1 MAVSGSPVHFPPCL
15 LPLQFDALIKVFAL
29 PQLTDTLQRQLK
41 GQDGGMVA
49 NAGVNTNTP
58 GVIVTGVG
66 SASDMCTQ
74 NHVGS
79 QVGPGDDAG
88 ACQMDMDL
96 SKSEGTQVG
105 GGLHQSVGTSTK
117 STGTRSKDFNDDM
130 VSEHNRQVTTHSRFD
145 CLVWSNL
152 MLLSLCTLQTRDAH
166 SHDMHHQHN
175 VINNNTRR
183 KTKST
188 EDMNVDT
195 STLKRMLKPMPSTE
209 SPVTSPE
216 MGRRRYNYYN
226 ANAAQ
231 TLGPQ
236 HMHQHGGMG
245 GGMGVNVG
253 VGGGGGGHHVMNN
266 NTLGRTSGSQS
277 SRFSGSR

>member
-1 MAVSGSPVHFPPCL
+1 MRAIYPRDSIGFASHFPL
-15 LPLQFDALIKVFAL
+15 LILSLSLSLQFDALIKVFAL
-29 PQLTDTLQRQLK
+29 PPFQTDTLQRQLK
-41 GQDGGMVA
+41 GQDGAMVT

-130 VSEHNRQVTTHSRFD
+130 VSEHNSQVTTH
-145 CLVWSNL
+145 
-152 MLLSLCTLQTRDAH
+152 
-166 SHDMHHQHN
+166 
-175 VINNNTRR
+175 
-183 KTKST
+183 
-188 EDMNVDT
+188 
-195 STLKRMLKPMPSTE
+195 
-209 SPVTSPE
+209 
-216 MGRRRYNYYN
+216 
-226 ANAAQ
+226 
-231 TLGPQ
+231 TLGS
-236 HMHQHGGMG
+236 
-245 GGMGVNVG
+245 NV
-253 VGGGGGGHHVMNN
+253 
-266 NTLGRTSGSQS
+266 
-277 SRFSGSR
+277 

>member
-1 MAVSGSPVHFPPCL
+1 
-15 LPLQFDALIKVFAL
+15 
-29 PQLTDTLQRQLK
+29 
-41 GQDGGMVA
+41 MVT

-130 VSEHNRQVTTHSRFD
+130 VSEHNSQVTTH
-145 CLVWSNL
+145 
-152 MLLSLCTLQTRDAH
+152 
-166 SHDMHHQHN
+166 
-175 VINNNTRR
+175 
-183 KTKST
+183 
-188 EDMNVDT
+188 
-195 STLKRMLKPMPSTE
+195 
-209 SPVTSPE
+209 
-216 MGRRRYNYYN
+216 
-226 ANAAQ
+226 
-231 TLGPQ
+231 TLGLT
-236 HMHQHGGMG
+236 
-245 GGMGVNVG
+245 V
-253 VGGGGGGHHVMNN
+253 
-266 NTLGRTSGSQS
+266 QS
-277 SRFSGSR
+277 RLI

>member
-1 MAVSGSPVHFPPCL
+1 M
-15 LPLQFDALIKVFAL
+15 FAL
-29 PQLTDTLQRQLK
+29 PPFQTDTLQRQLK
-41 GQDGGMVA
+41 GQDGAMVT

-130 VSEHNRQVTTHSRFD
+130 VSEHNRQVTTH
-145 CLVWSNL
+145 
-152 MLLSLCTLQTRDAH
+152 
-166 SHDMHHQHN
+166 
-175 VINNNTRR
+175 
-183 KTKST
+183 
-188 EDMNVDT
+188 
-195 STLKRMLKPMPSTE
+195 
-209 SPVTSPE
+209 
-216 MGRRRYNYYN
+216 
-226 ANAAQ
+226 
-231 TLGPQ
+231 TLGL
-236 HMHQHGGMG
+236 
-245 GGMGVNVG
+245 NV
-253 VGGGGGGHHVMNN
+253 
-266 NTLGRTSGSQS
+266 
-277 SRFSGSR
+277 